1 MAVSDAWHRIG
12 AAGQLSRGWACAEG
26 CEVMYQPP
34 YLPELGLGE
43 PHSRSSVWPQDRPH
57 VLNPPYNALLACWC

>member
-1 MAVSDAWHRIG
+1 M
-12 AAGQLSRGWACAEG
+12 CAEG

-34 YLPELGLGE
+34 YLAELGLGE
-43 PHSRSSVWPQDRPH
+43 PHSRSSVWPQDQPH